1 MNDKQNTNAEKN
13 LDLNLTKLNLTDLN
27 LDDVQIVSEDD
38 SYALAEG
45 GASYSPAASC
55 SIVIKTR

>member
-1 MNDKQNTNAEKN
+1 MRDELNTDKNA
-13 LDLNLTKLNLTDLN
+13 DLNITELN
-27 LDDVQIVSEDD
+27 LDDVQVVSEDD

-55 SIVIKTR
+55 SIVVKTH

>member
-1 MNDKQNTNAEKN
+1 MRDELNTDKNAE
-13 LDLNLTKLNLTDLN
+13 LNITELN
-27 LDDVQIVSEDD
+27 LDDVQVVSEDD

-55 SIVIKTR
+55 SIVIKTSQ

>member
-1 MNDKQNTNAEKN
+1 MRDELNTDKNAE
-13 LDLNLTKLNLTDLN
+13 LNLTELN
-27 LDDVQIVSEDD
+27 LDDVQVVSEDD

-55 SIVIKTR
+55 SIVVKTH

>member
-1 MNDKQNTNAEKN
+1 MRDELNTDKNAD
-13 LDLNLTKLNLTDLN
+13 LDTTELN
-27 LDDVQIVSEDD
+27 LDDVQVVSEDD

-55 SIVIKTR
+55 SIVVKTH

>member
-1 MNDKQNTNAEKN
+1 MRDELNTDKNA
-13 LDLNLTKLNLTDLN
+13 DLNITELN
-27 LDDVQIVSEDD
+27 LDDVQVVSEDD

-55 SIVIKTR
+55 SIVIKTSQ

>member
-1 MNDKQNTNAEKN
+1 MNDKQNTTAEKN
-13 LDLNLTKLNLTDLN
+13 LDLNLTDLN